1 MCLFDIYRLV
11 YTNQQQ
17 RQRQNKANKKNK
29 NKTKQQNNK
38 KSEAIK
44 NLKAH
49 ISRAF
54 I

>member
-29 NKTKQQNNK
+29 TKQQNNK
-38 KSEAIK
+38 KSDAIK